1 MGKSSDLR
9 SNVILE
15 RINSFGIVSTD
26 PFPTEMNPK
35 RNVRTK
41 DGPFMT
47 TGDEPVSREVM
58 VEVFE

>member
-1 MGKSSDLR
+1 MGKSSDFR
-9 SNVILE
+9 SNIILE

-26 PFPTEMNPK
+26 PLPTEINTK

-47 TGDEPVSREVM
+47 TGDEPVSREVT
-58 VEVFE
+58 VGVFE